1 MSWGGASPRTLV
13 PATARAWFA
22 SAEAVRVGVGL
33 LPRWNQ
39 RRAPAGAGG
48 SEAGA
53 VLEGGVGV
61 SKAPSSSALCAQE
74 VLEPDVNLDAKEET
88 AGTPAMAL
96 PVDP

>member
-1 MSWGGASPRTLV
+1 M
-13 PATARAWFA
+13 
-22 SAEAVRVGVGL
+22 GVGL

-74 VLEPDVNLDAKEET
+74 VLDAKEET